1 MAGNSAFELVQVRG
15 WRGGLDNLLRGE
27 FGSWWK
33 SNTWWVQTLIWVGVI
48 NGILAGV
55 LWGAE
60 GIGPQEAAGFYS
72 IFSGLFPTI
81 AVIIILQD
89 AVVGEKESGTASWV
103 LSKPVARTAFI
114 LAKLIANTVGV
125 IVTMVV
131 FPGVVAYLQ
140 IRLAGAQLAPLNFI
154 LGMGV
159 LALNLIFFLTLTLM
173 LGTLF
178 AHRGPVIGIP
188 LALAFGQQLLLGV
201 APFLVEVLPWI
212 LVVPFGNYELP
223 IAATLMQGQPPPT
236 MTPLYAISILIVVFV
251 SVSLWRFE
259 QEEF

>member
-1 MAGNSAFELVQVRG
+1 M
-15 WRGGLDNLLRGE
+15 
-27 FGSWWK
+27 
-33 SNTWWVQTLIWVGVI
+33 I

-89 AVVGEKESGTASWV
+89 AVVGEKESGTAAWV

-114 LAKLIANTVGV
+114 LAKLIANTIGV

-140 IRLAGAQLAPLNFI
+140 IRLAGAQLAPFDFI

-159 LALNLIFFLTLTLM
+159 LALNLVFFLTLTLM
-173 LGTLF
+173 FRDSFCPSGSGY
-178 AHRGPVIGIP
+178 RYPVGPGIWS
-188 LALAFGQQLLLGV
+188 A
-201 APFLVEVLPWI
+201 
-212 LVVPFGNYELP
+212 
-223 IAATLMQGQPPPT
+223 IAAGRGAVPRRGA
-236 MTPLYAISILIVVFV
+236 PLDINRAFWGI
-251 SVSLWRFE
+251 
-259 QEEF
+259 